1 MLRRASYN
9 RRPGEIEVSSARFDG
24 CRANQSHRGHRLAI
38 NDSFFKGN
46 LMKKLLLASLS
57 VASVAMLAGCE
68 KPAPAPAPPPAA
80 ATPAPAPAPPP
91 AEPATPAPAGG
102 EMKKEE
108 KK

>member
-1 MLRRASYN
+1 
-9 RRPGEIEVSSARFDG
+9 
-24 CRANQSHRGHRLAI
+24 
-38 NDSFFKGN
+38 
-46 LMKKLLLASLS
+46 MKKLLLASLS

>member
-1 MLRRASYN
+1 
-9 RRPGEIEVSSARFDG
+9 
-24 CRANQSHRGHRLAI
+24 
-38 NDSFFKGN
+38 
-46 LMKKLLLASLS
+46 MKKLLLASLS

-91 AEPATPAPAGG
+91 AEAPAPAAAPAAGG
-102 EMKKEE
+102 EMKKDE

>member
-1 MLRRASYN
+1 
-9 RRPGEIEVSSARFDG
+9 
-24 CRANQSHRGHRLAI
+24 
-38 NDSFFKGN
+38 
-46 LMKKLLLASLS
+46 MKKLLLASLS

-91 AEPATPAPAGG
+91 AEAPAAPAGG
-102 EMKKEE
+102 EMKKDE

>member
-1 MLRRASYN
+1 
-9 RRPGEIEVSSARFDG
+9 
-24 CRANQSHRGHRLAI
+24 
-38 NDSFFKGN
+38 
-46 LMKKLLLASLS
+46 MKKLLLASLS

-91 AEPATPAPAGG
+91 AEAPAPAAGG
-102 EMKKEE
+102 EMKKDE